1 MTAVIAKEN
10 IEVLFS
16 QEEIQNR
23 ITELAQQ
30 ISKDYK
36 DTQDLVVIGVL
47 KGAALFTSDLIRKLD
62 IPCQLEFIRLASYQ
76 TGTESSGE
84 IRVFDL
90 SVPNLKDKDILIAE
104 DIVDSGRTAE
114 FLINFFQEQ
123 VGVRSM
129 RIASL
134 LDKPCRRLEA
144 LRHIKPDYC
153 CFTVDDKFI
162 LGYGLDYEQRF
173 RQLPYLGHISGLS

>member
-1 MTAVIAKEN
+1 MSSLIAQDQ
-10 IEVLFS
+10 IQVLFS
-16 QEEIQNR
+16 QERIDER
-23 ITELAQQ
+23 ITELAKQ
-30 ISKDYK
+30 ISQDYASVS
-36 DTQDLVVIGVL
+36 DLVLIGVL
-47 KGAALFTSDLIRKLD
+47 KGAALFSADLIRKLS

-90 SVPNLKDKDILIAE
+90 SVPDLKNRDILIAE

-114 FLINFFQEQ
+114 FLKNFFEEQ

-134 LDKPCRRLEA
+134 LDKPSRRLA
-144 LRHIKPDYC
+144 SLQHIKPDYS
-153 CFTVDDKFI
+153 CFTVDDHFI
-162 LGYGLDYEQRF
+162 LGYGLDYEQKF
-173 RQLPYLGHISGLS
+173 RHLPYLGFIEGLQ

>member
-1 MTAVIAKEN
+1 MNAVIAKES

-16 QEEIQNR
+16 QEEIQSR
-23 ITELAQQ
+23 IADLAEQ
-30 ISKDYK
+30 ISNDYRNCNE
-36 DTQDLVVIGVL
+36 LVVIGVL
-47 KGAALFTSDLIRKLD
+47 KGAALFTSDLIRKLS

-76 TGTESSGE
+76 TGTQSSGE

-123 VGVRSM
+123 VGVKSM
-129 RIASL
+129 RIVSL
-134 LDKPCRRLEA
+134 LDKPSKRLEH
-144 LRHIKPDYC
+144 LKHIKPDYS

-162 LGYGLDYEQRF
+162 LGYGLDYEQKF
-173 RQLPYLGHISGLS
+173 RQLPYLGYIDGLV

>member
-1 MTAVIAKEN
+1 MTAVIIKEN
-10 IEVLFS
+10 IQVLFS
-16 QEEIQNR
+16 EAEIQDR
-23 ITELAQQ
+23 ISALAKQ
-30 ISKDYK
+30 ISQDYK
-36 DTQDLVVIGVL
+36 DSSDLVVIGVL
-47 KGAALFTSDLIRKLD
+47 KGATLFTSDLIRKLE

-76 TGTESSGE
+76 TGTQSSGE

-90 SVPNLKDKDILIAE
+90 SVPDLKDKDVLIAE

-114 FLINFFQEQ
+114 FLMNFFSEQ

-134 LDKPCRRLEA
+134 LDKPCRRLDH
-144 LRHIKPDYC
+144 LKHIKPDYS

-173 RQLPYLGHISGLS
+173 RQLPYLGYIEGLA